1 MSNQR
6 NLAANISSSRA
17 RSTQTKRR
25 VRRVTKKRHSIITDS
40 ALMNAFRA
48 ADPLHVAMKSSRESR
63 KIAVHEV
70 DSKKATAFEPT
81 PGYLEKIS
89 SWTARDDAEL
99 QPVDCRVTI
108 VYRDEH
114 EAVVSTSSYHEVA
127 QMTVQGPS
135 IVLQPVN
142 INEAHINV
150 PEGFKRVTKVNTI
163 EPVVPQKNDDGSYSV
178 RAIVE
183 VMKLNAA
190 KHSPDDTNDDDTFTP
205 AIGERVGVERD
216 GGKLDVGESTDES
229 EPITVEDANDEREII
244 VAIHLNVKG
253 RLMPSQNSFSLPIR
267 EGMSIEDISY
277 NIRETAVE
285 QGIITEASMVNIWQ
299 DGDSD
304 SDNTFVMVLAD
315 TAPDTLPYSPEGPE
329 SRTSSNDGTNEIDE
343 TERLSSS
350 RSTTQSIMTLDSFSS
365 QLLHALETAPD
376 NPYLADYMLIDED
389 EMFTSSVELEA
400 DSVIGVDDDQ
410 PSRDEQEM
418 LIDMSAVLT
427 RQLSDA
433 LNSASEQTTF
443 EARPIDS
450 ETFDVAHSWIGSSRH
465 RRKFLNSQ
473 SFREIMVANDSEPLL
488 VTGFAQT
495 KRFAYSVQ
503 LSRILK
509 HVVQTR
515 ARAERL
521 FSIVEKKHRAVNVT
535 VIPLVL
541 RSLPVSRSV
550 TMVNAIILHEPKHDA
565 RM

>member
-6 NLAANISSSRA
+6 NLVANISSSRT

-25 VRRVTKKRHSIITDS
+25 VRRVSKKRHSIITDS

-89 SWTARDDAEL
+89 SWTSRDDAEL

-114 EAVVSTSSYHEVA
+114 GAVVSTSSYHEVA
-127 QMTVQGPS
+127 QMAVQGPS

-163 EPVVPQKNDDGSYSV
+163 EPVVPQKNDDGTYVVHAS
-178 RAIVE
+178 VE
-183 VMKLNAA
+183 VMKLNTT
-190 KHSPDDTNDDDTFTP
+190 KHSPDDTNDDDAFAPT
-205 AIGERVGVERD
+205 IDEQVGVERD

-285 QGIITEASMVNIWQ
+285 RGIITEASMVNIWQ

-304 SDNTFVMVLAD
+304 NAFVMVLAD
-315 TAPDTLPYSPEGPE
+315 TTPDTLPYSPEGPE

-343 TERLSSS
+343 TEGLSSS

-495 KRFAYSVQ
+495 RRFAYSVQ

-535 VIPLVL
+535 VISLVL

-550 TMVNAIILHEPKHDA
+550 TMVNAIILHEPKHDT

>member
-1 MSNQR
+1 
-6 NLAANISSSRA
+6 
-17 RSTQTKRR
+17 
-25 VRRVTKKRHSIITDS
+25 
-40 ALMNAFRA
+40 MNAFRA

-81 PGYLEKIS
+81 PGYLEKIR
-89 SWTARDDAEL
+89 SWTARGDAEL

-108 VYRDEH
+108 VYCDEH
-114 EAVVSTSSYHEVA
+114 GTVVSTSSYHEVA
-127 QMTVQGPS
+127 QMAVQGPS

-142 INEAHINV
+142 INEAHIDV

-163 EPVVPQKNDDGSYSV
+163 EPVVPQKNDDGAYFV

-183 VMKLNAA
+183 VMKLNTT

-205 AIGERVGVERD
+205 AIDEQVGVERD

-229 EPITVEDANDEREII
+229 EPIAVEDANDEREII

-253 RLMPSQNSFSLPIR
+253 RLTPSQNSFSLPIR

-285 QGIITEASMVNIWQ
+285 RGIITEASMVNIWQ

-304 SDNTFVMVLAD
+304 NTFVMVLAD
-315 TAPDTLPYSPEGPE
+315 TTPDTLPYSPESPE
-329 SRTSSNDGTNEIDE
+329 SRTSSNDSTNEIDE
-343 TERLSSS
+343 TEELSSS

-550 TMVNAIILHEPKHDA
+550 TMVNAIILHEPKHDT

>member
-6 NLAANISSSRA
+6 NLVANISSSRA

-25 VRRVTKKRHSIITDS
+25 VRRVTKKRRSIITDS

-63 KIAVHEV
+63 KIAAHEV

-81 PGYLEKIS
+81 PGYLEKIRP
-89 SWTARDDAEL
+89 WTARDDAEL

-108 VYRDEH
+108 VYCDEH
-114 EAVVSTSSYHEVA
+114 GAVVSTSSYHEVA
-127 QMTVQGPS
+127 QMAAQGPS

-163 EPVVPQKNDDGSYSV
+163 GPVVPQKNDDGAYFV

-183 VMKLNAA
+183 VMKLNTT

-205 AIGERVGVERD
+205 AIDEQVGVERD
-216 GGKLDVGESTDES
+216 GGKLDVGESTDKS

-285 QGIITEASMVNIWQ
+285 RGIITEASMVNIWQ

-304 SDNTFVMVLAD
+304 NAFVMVLAD
-315 TAPDTLPYSPEGPE
+315 TTPDALPYSPEGPE
-329 SRTSSNDGTNEIDE
+329 SRASSNDDTNETDE
-343 TERLSSS
+343 AEELSSS

-450 ETFDVAHSWIGSSRH
+450 ETFDAVHSWIGSSRH

-550 TMVNAIILHEPKHDA
+550 TMVNAIILHEPKHDT

>member
-6 NLAANISSSRA
+6 NLVANISSSRT
-17 RSTQTKRR
+17 RSTQTKHR
-25 VRRVTKKRHSIITDS
+25 VRRTTKKRHSIITDS

-63 KIAVHEV
+63 KIAAHEV
-70 DSKKATAFEPT
+70 DSKKATAFEPA

-89 SWTARDDAEL
+89 PWIARDDAEL
-99 QPVDCRVTI
+99 QPVDCHVTL

-114 EAVVSTSSYHEVA
+114 GTVVSTSSYHEVA
-127 QMTVQGPS
+127 QMVAQGPS

-163 EPVVPQKNDDGSYSV
+163 DPVVPQKNDDGTYV
-178 RAIVE
+178 ARAIVE
-183 VMKLNAA
+183 VMKLNTT
-190 KHSPDDTNDDDTFTP
+190 KHSPDDTNDNDTLAP
-205 AIGERVGVERD
+205 AIDEQVGIERD
-216 GGKLDVGESTDES
+216 GGKPDVGESTDES
-229 EPITVEDANDEREII
+229 EPITVEGANDEREII

-253 RLMPSQNSFSLPIR
+253 RLTPSQKSFSLPIR

-285 QGIITEASMVNIWQ
+285 RGIITETSMVNIWQ

-304 SDNTFVMVLAD
+304 NAFVMVLAD
-315 TAPDTLPYSPEGPE
+315 TTPGTLPYSPEGPE
-329 SRTSSNDGTNEIDE
+329 SRTSSDDSTNEIDE
-343 TERLSSS
+343 TEGLSSS

-450 ETFDVAHSWIGSSRH
+450 ETFDAVHSWIGSSRH

-550 TMVNAIILHEPKHDA
+550 TMVNAIILHEPKHDT

>member
-6 NLAANISSSRA
+6 NLVANISSSRT

-25 VRRVTKKRHSIITDS
+25 ARRVTKKRHSIITDS

-89 SWTARDDAEL
+89 SWIARDDAEL
-99 QPVDCRVTI
+99 QPVDCHVTI
-108 VYRDEH
+108 VYRDDH
-114 EAVVSTSSYHEVA
+114 GAVVSTSSYHEVA
-127 QMTVQGPS
+127 QRAVQGPS

-163 EPVVPQKNDDGSYSV
+163 EPVVPQKNDDGTYV
-178 RAIVE
+178 VHAIVE
-183 VMKLNAA
+183 VMKLNTT

-205 AIGERVGVERD
+205 AIDEQVGIERD
-216 GGKLDVGESTDES
+216 GGKLGVGESTDES
-229 EPITVEDANDEREII
+229 EPITVEGTNDEREII

-253 RLMPSQNSFSLPIR
+253 RLMPSPNSFSLPIR
-267 EGMSIEDISY
+267 EGTSIEDISY

-285 QGIITEASMVNIWQ
+285 RGIITETSMVNIWQ

-304 SDNTFVMVLAD
+304 NAFVMVLAD
-315 TAPDTLPYSPEGPE
+315 TTPDTLPYSPEGPE
-329 SRTSSNDGTNEIDE
+329 SRASSNDDTNEIDE
-343 TERLSSS
+343 TEELSSS
-350 RSTTQSIMTLDSFSS
+350 QSTTQSIMTLDSFSS

-400 DSVIGVDDDQ
+400 DSIIGVDDDQ

-433 LNSASEQTTF
+433 LNSVSEQTTF

-550 TMVNAIILHEPKHDA
+550 TMVNAIILHELKHDT

>member
-6 NLAANISSSRA
+6 NLVANISSSRT

-25 VRRVTKKRHSIITDS
+25 VRHTTKKRHSIITDS

-70 DSKKATAFEPT
+70 DSKKAAAFEPT
-81 PGYLEKIS
+81 PGYREKIS
-89 SWTARDDAEL
+89 SWIARDDTEL
-99 QPVDCRVTI
+99 QPVDCHVTI
-108 VYRDEH
+108 AYRDDH
-114 EAVVSTSSYHEVA
+114 GAVVSTSSYHEMA
-127 QMTVQGPS
+127 QMAVQGPS
-135 IVLQPVN
+135 IVPQPVN

-163 EPVVPQKNDDGSYSV
+163 EPVVPQKNDDGTYV
-178 RAIVE
+178 VHATVK
-183 VMKLNAA
+183 VMKLNTA

-205 AIGERVGVERD
+205 AIGEQVGIERD
-216 GGKLDVGESTDES
+216 GGKLGVGESTDES
-229 EPITVEDANDEREII
+229 EPIAVEGANDEREII

-253 RLMPSQNSFSLPIR
+253 RLMPSQDSFSLPIR
-267 EGMSIEDISY
+267 EGTSIEDISY

-285 QGIITEASMVNIWQ
+285 RGIITETSMVNIWQ

-304 SDNTFVMVLAD
+304 NAFVMVLAD
-315 TAPDTLPYSPEGPE
+315 TTPDTLPYSPEGPE
-329 SRTSSNDGTNEIDE
+329 SRTSSNDGANEIDE
-343 TERLSSS
+343 TEELSSS

-365 QLLHALETAPD
+365 QLLHALEAAPD
-376 NPYLADYMLIDED
+376 NPYLADYVLIDED

-450 ETFDVAHSWIGSSRH
+450 ETFDAAHSWIGSSRH

-550 TMVNAIILHEPKHDA
+550 TMVNAIILHEPKHDT

>member
-6 NLAANISSSRA
+6 NLVANISST
-17 RSTQTKRR
+17 RSTQTKHRARR
-25 VRRVTKKRHSIITDS
+25 ATKKRHSIITDS

-63 KIAVHEV
+63 KIAAHEV
-70 DSKKATAFEPT
+70 DSKKATAFEPA

-89 SWTARDDAEL
+89 PWIARDDAEL
-99 QPVDCRVTI
+99 QPVDCHVTI

-114 EAVVSTSSYHEVA
+114 GAVVSTSSYHEVA
-127 QMTVQGPS
+127 QMVAQGPS

-163 EPVVPQKNDDGSYSV
+163 DPVVPQKNDDGTYV
-178 RAIVE
+178 ARAIVE
-183 VMKLNAA
+183 VMKPNTT
-190 KHSPDDTNDDDTFTP
+190 KHSPDDTNDDDTLTP
-205 AIGERVGVERD
+205 AIDEQVGIERD

-229 EPITVEDANDEREII
+229 EPITVEGANDEREII

-253 RLMPSQNSFSLPIR
+253 RLMSSQNSFSLPIR

-285 QGIITEASMVNIWQ
+285 RGIITEASMVNIWQ

-304 SDNTFVMVLAD
+304 NAFVMVLAD
-315 TAPDTLPYSPEGPE
+315 TTPDTLPYSPEGPE
-329 SRTSSNDGTNEIDE
+329 SRTSSNDDTNEIDE
-343 TERLSSS
+343 TEGLSSS

-376 NPYLADYMLIDED
+376 NPYLTDYMLIDED

-427 RQLSDA
+427 RQLSDT

-550 TMVNAIILHEPKHDA
+550 TMVNAIILHEPKHDT

>member
-17 RSTQTKRR
+17 RSPQTKRR

-40 ALMNAFRA
+40 TLMNAFRA

-70 DSKKATAFEPT
+70 DSKKATAFEPA

-89 SWTARDDAEL
+89 PWIARDDAEL
-99 QPVDCRVTI
+99 QPVDCHVTI
-108 VYRDEH
+108 VYRDKH
-114 EAVVSTSSYHEVA
+114 GAVVSTSSYHEVV
-127 QMTVQGPS
+127 QMAVQGPS

-163 EPVVPQKNDDGSYSV
+163 EPVVPQKNDDGAYFV

-183 VMKLNAA
+183 VMKLNTT

-205 AIGERVGVERD
+205 AIDEQVGIERD

-285 QGIITEASMVNIWQ
+285 RGIITEASMVNIWQ

-304 SDNTFVMVLAD
+304 NAFVMVLAD
-315 TAPDTLPYSPEGPE
+315 TTPDTLPYSPEGPE
-329 SRTSSNDGTNEIDE
+329 SRTSSNNDTNEIDE
-343 TERLSSS
+343 AEELSSS
-350 RSTTQSIMTLDSFSS
+350 RSTTQSIMTRDSFSS

-443 EARPIDS
+443 DARPIDS
-450 ETFDVAHSWIGSSRH
+450 ETFDAVHSWIGSSRH

-521 FSIVEKKHRAVNVT
+521 FSVVEKKHRAVNVT

-550 TMVNAIILHEPKHDA
+550 TMVNAIILHEPKHDT

>member
-17 RSTQTKRR
+17 RSPQTKRR
-25 VRRVTKKRHSIITDS
+25 VRHVTKKRHSIITNS
-40 ALMNAFRA
+40 TLMNAFRA

-63 KIAVHEV
+63 KIAAHEV
-70 DSKKATAFEPT
+70 DSKKATAFEPA

-89 SWTARDDAEL
+89 SWTARGDAEL
-99 QPVDCRVTI
+99 QPVDCRVTV

-114 EAVVSTSSYHEVA
+114 GAVVSTSSYHEVA
-127 QMTVQGPS
+127 QMAVQGPS

-163 EPVVPQKNDDGSYSV
+163 EPVVPQKNDDGAYFV

-183 VMKLNAA
+183 VMKLNTT
-190 KHSPDDTNDDDTFTP
+190 KHSPDDTNDDDAFVP
-205 AIGERVGVERD
+205 AIDEQVGIERD

-229 EPITVEDANDEREII
+229 EPIAVEDVNDEREII

-285 QGIITEASMVNIWQ
+285 RGIITEASMVNIWQ
-299 DGDSD
+299 DGD

-329 SRTSSNDGTNEIDE
+329 SRASSNDDTNEIDE
-343 TERLSSS
+343 TEELSSS
-350 RSTTQSIMTLDSFSS
+350 QSTTQSIMTLDSFSS

-427 RQLSDA
+427 RQLSGA

-443 EARPIDS
+443 EARPIGS
-450 ETFDVAHSWIGSSRH
+450 EMFGAAHSWIGSSRH

-550 TMVNAIILHEPKHDA
+550 TMVNAIILHEPKHDT

>member
-48 ADPLHVAMKSSRESR
+48 ADPLHVAMKSSRASR
-63 KIAVHEV
+63 KIAAHEV
-70 DSKKATAFEPT
+70 DSKKATAFEPA

-89 SWTARDDAEL
+89 SWTARGDAEL
-99 QPVDCRVTI
+99 QPVDCRVTV

-114 EAVVSTSSYHEVA
+114 GAVVSTSSYHEVA
-127 QMTVQGPS
+127 QMAVQGPS

-163 EPVVPQKNDDGSYSV
+163 EPVVPQKNDDGTYFV
-178 RAIVE
+178 HAIVD
-183 VMKLNAA
+183 VMKLNTT
-190 KHSPDDTNDDDTFTP
+190 KHSPDDTNDDDTFVP
-205 AIGERVGVERD
+205 AIDEQVGIERD
-216 GGKLDVGESTDES
+216 GGKSDVGESTDES
-229 EPITVEDANDEREII
+229 EPITVEDVNDEREII

-253 RLMPSQNSFSLPIR
+253 RLTPSQNSFSLPIR

-285 QGIITEASMVNIWQ
+285 RGIITEASMVNIWQ

-304 SDNTFVMVLAD
+304 DTFVMVLAD
-315 TAPDTLPYSPEGPE
+315 TTPDTLPYSPEGPE

-343 TERLSSS
+343 TEGLSSS
-350 RSTTQSIMTLDSFSS
+350 RLTTQSIMTLDSFSS

-400 DSVIGVDDDQ
+400 DSVIGVDDGQ
-410 PSRDEQEM
+410 PSHDEQEM
-418 LIDMSAVLT
+418 LIDMSVVLT

-550 TMVNAIILHEPKHDA
+550 TMVNAIILHEPKHDT

>member
-1 MSNQR
+1 MANQR
-6 NLAANISSSRA
+6 NLVANISSSRT
-17 RSTQTKRR
+17 RSTQAKRR
-25 VRRVTKKRHSIITDS
+25 VRRATKKRHSIITDS

-108 VYRDEH
+108 VYRDKH
-114 EAVVSTSSYHEVA
+114 EAVVSTSSYHEMA
-127 QMTVQGPS
+127 QMAVQGPS
-135 IVLQPVN
+135 IVPQPVN

-178 RAIVE
+178 HAIVD
-183 VMKLNAA
+183 VMKLNTA
-190 KHSPDDTNDDDTFTP
+190 KHSPDDASDDDTFTP
-205 AIGERVGVERD
+205 AIGEQVGVERD
-216 GGKLDVGESTDES
+216 GGKLGVGESTDES
-229 EPITVEDANDEREII
+229 EPIAVEDANDEREII

-285 QGIITEASMVNIWQ
+285 RGIITEASMVNIWQ

-304 SDNTFVMVLAD
+304 NAFVMVLAD
-315 TAPDTLPYSPEGPE
+315 TTPDTLPYSPEGPE
-329 SRTSSNDGTNEIDE
+329 SRTSSNDDTNEIDE
-343 TERLSSS
+343 TEELSSS
-350 RSTTQSIMTLDSFSS
+350 RPTTQSIMTLDSFSS
-365 QLLHALETAPD
+365 QLLRALETAPD

-450 ETFDVAHSWIGSSRH
+450 ETFDAVHSWIGSSRH

-550 TMVNAIILHEPKHDA
+550 TMVNAIILHEPKHDT

>member
-6 NLAANISSSRA
+6 NLVANISSSRA

-25 VRRVTKKRHSIITDS
+25 VRRVTKKRRSIITDS

-63 KIAVHEV
+63 KIAAHEV

-81 PGYLEKIS
+81 PGYLEKIRP
-89 SWTARDDAEL
+89 WTARDDAEL

-108 VYRDEH
+108 VYCDEH
-114 EAVVSTSSYHEVA
+114 GAVVSTSSYHEVA
-127 QMTVQGPS
+127 QMAAQGPS

-163 EPVVPQKNDDGSYSV
+163 EPVVPQKNDDGAYFV

-183 VMKLNAA
+183 VMKLNTT

-205 AIGERVGVERD
+205 AIDEQVGIERD
-216 GGKLDVGESTDES
+216 GGKLDVGESTDKS

-285 QGIITEASMVNIWQ
+285 RGIITEASMVNIWQ

-304 SDNTFVMVLAD
+304 NAFVMVLAD
-315 TAPDTLPYSPEGPE
+315 TTPDALPYSPEGPE
-329 SRTSSNDGTNEIDE
+329 SRASSNDNTNEIDE
-343 TERLSSS
+343 AEGLSSS
-350 RSTTQSIMTLDSFSS
+350 RSTAQSIMTLDSFSS

-450 ETFDVAHSWIGSSRH
+450 ETFDAVHSWIGSSRH

-550 TMVNAIILHEPKHDA
+550 TMVNAIILHEPKHDT

>member
-6 NLAANISSSRA
+6 NLVANISSSRT

-25 VRRVTKKRHSIITDS
+25 VRHTTKKRRSIITDS

-70 DSKKATAFEPT
+70 DSKKAAAFEPT

-89 SWTARDDAEL
+89 PWIARGDAEL

-108 VYRDEH
+108 VYRDERGT
-114 EAVVSTSSYHEVA
+114 VVSTSSYHEVA
-127 QMTVQGPS
+127 QMVAQGPS

-163 EPVVPQKNDDGSYSV
+163 EPVAPQKNDDGTYV
-178 RAIVE
+178 ARAIVE
-183 VMKLNAA
+183 VMKLSTT
-190 KHSPDDTNDDDTFTP
+190 KHSRDDTNDDDTLTP
-205 AIGERVGVERD
+205 AIDEQVSIERD

-229 EPITVEDANDEREII
+229 EPIAAEDANDEREII

-253 RLMPSQNSFSLPIR
+253 RLTPSQNSFSLPIR
-267 EGMSIEDISY
+267 EGTSIEDISY

-285 QGIITEASMVNIWQ
+285 RGIITETSMVNIWQ

-304 SDNTFVMVLAD
+304 SGNAFVMVLAD
-315 TAPDTLPYSPEGPE
+315 TTPDTLPYSSEGPE
-329 SRTSSNDGTNEIDE
+329 SHTSSNDDTNEIDE
-343 TERLSSS
+343 TEELSSS
-350 RSTTQSIMTLDSFSS
+350 RPTTQSIMTLDSFSS
-365 QLLHALETAPD
+365 QLLRALETAPD

-443 EARPIDS
+443 EARPIGS
-450 ETFDVAHSWIGSSRH
+450 EMFGAAHSWIGSSRH

-550 TMVNAIILHEPKHDA
+550 TMVNAIILHEPKHDT

>member
-25 VRRVTKKRHSIITDS
+25 ARRMTKKRHSIITDS

-63 KIAVHEV
+63 KIAAHEV
-70 DSKKATAFEPT
+70 DDKKATAFEPA

-89 SWTARDDAEL
+89 PWIARDDAEL

-108 VYRDEH
+108 VYHDERG
-114 EAVVSTSSYHEVA
+114 AVVSTSSYHEVA

-163 EPVVPQKNDDGSYSV
+163 EPVVPQKNDDGAYFV
-178 RAIVE
+178 RASVE
-183 VMKLNAA
+183 VMKLNTT
-190 KHSPDDTNDDDTFTP
+190 KHSPDDTNDDDTFAP
-205 AIGERVGVERD
+205 AIDEQVGIERD

-229 EPITVEDANDEREII
+229 EPIAVEDANDEREII
-244 VAIHLNVKG
+244 VAIRLNVKG
-253 RLMPSQNSFSLPIR
+253 RLMSSQKSFSLPIR

-285 QGIITEASMVNIWQ
+285 RDIITETSMVNIWQ

-304 SDNTFVMVLAD
+304 NKFVMVLAD
-315 TAPDTLPYSPEGPE
+315 TTPDTLPYSPEGPE
-329 SRTSSNDGTNEIDE
+329 SRTSSNDDTNEIDE
-343 TERLSSS
+343 TEELSSS
-350 RSTTQSIMTLDSFSS
+350 RPTTQSIMTRDSFSS

-376 NPYLADYMLIDED
+376 NPYLVDYMLIDED

-433 LNSASEQTTF
+433 LNSTSEQTTF

-450 ETFDVAHSWIGSSRH
+450 ETFDVTHSWIGSSRH
-465 RRKFLNSQ
+465 RRKFLNSR

-521 FSIVEKKHRAVNVT
+521 FSVVEKKHRAVNVT

-550 TMVNAIILHEPKHDA
+550 TMINAIILHEPKHDT